1 MGCFVQDMPITID
14 SEILKGKPIIAG
26 TRISVEFVLEL
37 LSSGMNIDEI
47 LKEYPH
53 LKKENV
59 LEAIDYA
66 TKSLRHEEII
76 PFSAKAA

>member
-1 MGCFVQDMPITID
+1 MVIIID

-26 TRISVEFVLEL
+26 TRISVEFILEL
-37 LSSGMNIDEI
+37 LASGMSIQEI
-47 LKEYPH
+47 IQEYPH

-66 TKSLRHEEII
+66 TKSLKHEEII

>member
-1 MGCFVQDMPITID
+1 MAIIID

-66 TKSLRHEEII
+66 TKSLKHEEII
-76 PFSAKAA
+76 PFSAQAA

>member
-1 MGCFVQDMPITID
+1 MVINID
-14 SEILKGKPIIAG
+14 PEILKGKPIIAG
-26 TRISVEFVLEL
+26 TRISVEFILEL
-37 LSSGMNIDEI
+37 LASGMSVDEI
-47 LKEYPH
+47 IQEYPY

-66 TKSLRHEEII
+66 RESLKHGEVI